1 MKRFFPILLA
11 ASAAV
16 ASLAAG
22 EPPAAPAAPAAPAVP
37 PSARPRHSIPPE
49 AFTTPT
55 NFVALV
61 SVGGAVPLDWLS
73 SQASEMQRSLMC
85 GFRAFEEEAAA
96 EGGVAASPAAG
107 AAAFFAA
114 HPDARI
120 VVFLA
125 DGPGLEPVLASPY
138 GNWAVMDAGW
148 VKRGG
153 GAEELVMDRMGKR
166 VYQTLGALCGAGYR
180 PEPQAVM
187 RYSATPEALDACLSH
202 NFHPLNS
209 NAFSTVAGAVGL
221 DPVRLRPRKELEAE
235 GILQP
240 RGAGK

>member
-1 MKRFFPILLA
+1 MKRFVQILLA

-22 EPPAAPAAPAAPAVP
+22 DPLAAPSAPP
-37 PSARPRHSIPPE
+37 PVRPRRRIPAE
-49 AFTTPT
+49 AFTVPT

-61 SVGGAVPLDWLS
+61 SVGGAVPSGWLS
-73 SQASEMQRSLMC
+73 SQALEMQRSLMC
-85 GFRAFEEEAAA
+85 GFRAYEEDPSC
-96 EGGVAASPAAG
+96 GVASSPASC
-107 AAAFFAA
+107 AAAFFSA
-114 HPDARI
+114 HPEVRMA
-120 VVFLA
+120 VFVA
-125 DGPGLEPVLASPY
+125 EGPGLEPVLASPY

-153 GAEELVMDRMGKR
+153 GGEELVLDRMGKR

-187 RYSATPEALDACLSH
+187 RYSASPEALDECLSH

-209 NAFSTVAGAVGL
+209 NSFSTVARAVGL
-221 DPVRLRPRKELEAE
+221 DPVRLRPRKELEKE
-235 GILQP
+235 GVLQP
-240 RGAGK
+240 RGPGK